1 LPRVACHLCG
11 GVKLNN
17 KAGNELFMVHA
28 LFPVFL
34 LPVDDQLSATAFID
48 SSPLPSEKDSKAIG
62 RSVAIEKAPIS
73 QFHRS

>member
-1 LPRVACHLCG
+1 
-11 GVKLNN
+11 
-17 KAGNELFMVHA
+17 MVHV